1 MQTWDNEQKLRMQQG
16 LKGLGMRF
24 KQIYV
29 ILSFTIAMTVAVLP
43 KREKYYKQSAVIKG
57 PVGRKKS

>member
-29 ILSFTIAMTVAVLP
+29 FLSFTIAMTVAVLP
-43 KREKYYKQSAVIKG
+43 KREKYYK
-57 PVGRKKS
+57 